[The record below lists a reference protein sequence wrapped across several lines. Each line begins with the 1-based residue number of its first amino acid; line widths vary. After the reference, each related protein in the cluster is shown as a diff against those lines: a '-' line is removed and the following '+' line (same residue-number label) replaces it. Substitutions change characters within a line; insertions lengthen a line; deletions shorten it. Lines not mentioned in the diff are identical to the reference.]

1 MIIDIDVVSD
11 FVCPWCFL
19 GKTRLDR
26 ALEAFAQAHPGIDT
40 RVNWLPFFLNPD
52 TPATGEP
59 YRAFLENKF
68 GGVREADA
76 VLARVAEAAAPD
88 GLAFAFDRIQLRP
101 NTMNAHRLAYRAQS
115 LGFRQDQ
122 VRKMVA
128 SLFEAHFQKGLDI
141 GSAAV
146 LADIAVSC
154 GDRRDA
160 VLEYLSGLGGVAAV
174 KRMAAQVQRQ
184 GIGGVPFFIINRN
197 LGVSGA
203 QSPAVLGSALLQ
215 AIEADAGVPAGR
227 LQ

>member
-19 GKTRLDR
+19 GKLRLDR
-26 ALEAFAQAHPGIDT
+26 ALESFVRAHPDIET

-52 TPATGEP
+52 TPAAGEP
-59 YRAFLENKF
+59 YRAFLEAKF
-68 GGVREADA
+68 GGAREADA
-76 VLARVAEAAAPD
+76 VLARVADAAAPD
-88 GLAFAFDRIQLRP
+88 GFAFAFDRIQLRP

-122 VRKMVA
+122 VRTLVGL
-128 SLFEAHFQKGLDI
+128 LFEAHFQKGLDI
-141 GSAAV
+141 GNVAV
-146 LADIAVSC
+146 LADIAVSA
-154 GDRRDA
+154 GDRREA

-184 GIGGVPFFIINRN
+184 GVDGVPFFIFNRS

-203 QSPAVLGSALLQ
+203 QSSAVLGSALLQ
-215 AIEADAGVPAGR
+215 AIKASVGVSASRP
-227 LQ
+227 Q